1 MAYPEKG
8 RITDQIS
15 IHEYD
20 SYTLLTSTSG
30 DTMEIQDAKG
40 LEVYDSIVD
49 EYVGQIVVKNFD
61 VDDIPLGYSGNDD
74 LYGYGG
80 NDGLNG
86 GGGNDYLD
94 GGIGNDT
101 LTGVHGVDTFV
112 LS

>member
-20 SYTLLTSTSG
+20 SYTLLSSTSG

-49 EYVGQIVVKNFD
+49 EYIGQIVVKTSM
-61 VDDIPLGYSGNDD
+61 L
-74 LYGYGG
+74 
-80 NDGLNG
+80 
-86 GGGNDYLD
+86 
-94 GGIGNDT
+94 
-101 LTGVHGVDTFV
+101 LTFCLATAATMIYMAMAAMMG
-112 LS
+112 